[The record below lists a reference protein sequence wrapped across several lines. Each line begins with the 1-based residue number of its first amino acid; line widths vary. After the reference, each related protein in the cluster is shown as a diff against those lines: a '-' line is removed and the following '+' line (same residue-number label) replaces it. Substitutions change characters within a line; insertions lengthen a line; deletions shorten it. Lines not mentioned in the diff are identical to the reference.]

1 MNCPKCGEHNYNH
14 FNTCAYCG
22 QSLDPASTSPRQE
35 LDGVPPAEA
44 MNDKPERQ
52 HGSQPPPLEST
63 DVAGEAKASRGRT
76 AIGIA
81 LLIGALFLGFGA
93 WSTYTSPFITF
104 GAGKRVA
111 LSDIEMKELEQ
122 LTRPMGGGAG
132 GQQLSQL
139 FARINADIRV
149 QRRTVAL
156 AAGGSV
162 ACFAMALFVLRRR

>member
-1 MNCPKCGEHNYNH
+1 
-14 FNTCAYCG
+14 
-22 QSLDPASTSPRQE
+22 
-35 LDGVPPAEA
+35 
-44 MNDKPERQ
+44 
-52 HGSQPPPLEST
+52 
-63 DVAGEAKASRGRT
+63 
-76 AIGIA
+76 
-81 LLIGALFLGFGA
+81 
-93 WSTYTSPFITF
+93 
-104 GAGKRVA
+104 
-111 LSDIEMKELEQ
+111 MKELEQ